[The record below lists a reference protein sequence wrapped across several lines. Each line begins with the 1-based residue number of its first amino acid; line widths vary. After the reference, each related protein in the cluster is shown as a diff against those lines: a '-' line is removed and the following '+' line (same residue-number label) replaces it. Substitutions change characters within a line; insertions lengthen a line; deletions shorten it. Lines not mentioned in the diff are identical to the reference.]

1 MRFKIIKDVEI
12 DKMNNCFISTSAQ
25 CMLKLV
31 LNRLDKDDL
40 DDDNFDINYDF
51 AMANDEVR
59 KIKQELGY
67 SNDRLV
73 NDAERFVGK
82 L

>member
-12 DKMNNCFISTSAQ
+12 DKMNNYFISTSAQ

-51 AMANDEVR
+51 EMANDEVR

-67 SNDRLV
+67 SNDRLI